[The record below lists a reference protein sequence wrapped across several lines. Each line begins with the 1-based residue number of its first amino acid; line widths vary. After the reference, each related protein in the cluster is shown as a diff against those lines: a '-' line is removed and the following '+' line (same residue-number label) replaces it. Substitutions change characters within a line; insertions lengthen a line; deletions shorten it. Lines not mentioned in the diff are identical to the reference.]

1 MNIAYILTSTPD
13 DTYYEQTVISV
24 FTLRKVMPE
33 AQVFIL
39 LDEKTKATLTGKRT
53 KLDKYNVRYV
63 QVDVPEKFNNRDRS
77 RFIKTSMNKYLP
89 KDFVYIDNDT
99 IITDSLEDLPAN
111 YDVGMVLNRHMKISE
126 NPSRDFFDNN
136 AKAFGWH
143 NGFDD
148 KHFNGGFMSVH
159 GSEKSDELFSL
170 WHELWNE
177 SRQKAKGNVYDQTS
191 LNEANYRMNGIITEL
206 PGIWNCQVSRNCK
219 CAQFIHD
226 AKILH
231 TFTSPRVYAHDIVKP
246 EILKSALEDEHPEL
260 DKILANPKAA
270 FHDVYDLNTDSESIK
285 FARTDAYR
293 LLLSSYKGKKIYFRF
308 CNFIAKCFLKLKK

>member
-1 MNIAYILTSTPD
+1 MNIAYILTSTPN

-39 LDEKTKATLTGKRT
+39 LDDKTKATLTGKRT
-53 KLDKYNVRYV
+53 KLDKYNVHYV
-63 QVDVPEKFNNRDRS
+63 QVDVPKEFNNRDRS

-99 IITDSLEDLPAN
+99 IITESLEDLPTD

-126 NPSRDFFDNN
+126 NPSRDFFENN

-143 NGFDD
+143 DGFDD
-148 KHFNGGFMSVH
+148 KHFNGGFMSVQ
-159 GSEKSDELFSL
+159 GSEKSDELFNL
-170 WHELWNE
+170 WHKLWNE
-177 SRQKAKGNVYDQTS
+177 SRQKSNGTVFDQTS

-231 TFTSPRVYAHDIVKP
+231 TFTSPNMYAHDVAKP

-260 DKILANPKAA
+260 DKILANPKAS
-270 FHDVYDLNTDSESIK
+270 FHDVYDLNTDYDSVEL
-285 FARTDAYR
+285 ARVPAGR
-293 LLLSSYKGKKIYFRF
+293 ILLKSYKENGMYFKF
-308 CNFIAKCFLKLKK
+308 CNLIAKILTKIR